1 MADEPVLVRV
11 TVSANLLNN
20 GGWLTNAPRVIL
32 IWLVT
37 SVAPQAEADCFAGE
51 GLGPRWSDFPQA
63 VPAGVLAA
71 TDTSAVPFPVPEP
84 DAITHG
90 NELLTAHLHPAGRR
104 YVHIS
109 RAAGDGECDAGRAD
123 AVSAARRSKLCD
135 RNGKGRR

>member
-37 SVAPQAEADCFAGE
+37 SVAPQAEADCFTVKV
-51 GLGPRWSDFPQA
+51 W
-63 VPAGVLAA
+63 PAMVRLPESSPPALAA

-90 NELLTAHLHPAGRR
+90 NELLTAHLHPEG
-104 YVHIS
+104 
-109 RAAGDGECDAGRAD
+109 AATFTLVAPPETGNVMLDE
-123 AVSAARRSKLCD
+123 LML
-135 RNGKGRR
+135 